1 MYESFYG
8 LKEKPF
14 KILPD
19 PGYLYMS
26 KGHENAY
33 THLEYAIAENKGF
46 VVITGEIGSGKTTL
60 INYLL
65 GKIQED
71 IKVGVVNNT
80 YVPPT
85 QFLRMICQEFEL
97 IDENLDKSGMLHLLQ
112 AFLIRQFADRKRVV
126 LIIDEAQN
134 LTSKTMEEVRML
146 SNLEDE
152 KHHLIQMILVGQPE
166 LKSKL
171 QRRDLVQFAQRV
183 TVHCH
188 LNGLNSDEVKEYI
201 LYRLKVAGANRMDIF
216 TDEAIEV
223 ICQYSNGIPRLIN
236 ILCDTALVYG
246 YADNLQV
253 IEKDTIENVIK
264 EREST
269 GVFSAISQEKIDGT
283 SFLDSN
289 SAGVPSAFQ
298 SQFELMS
305 KRVETL
311 EDRLKDIDKEIK
323 RVLNYR
329 DERDAIVVELFKM
342 LKKNMEDRL
351 NTLLDFVRFK
361 KEMKHVQ
368 IDRSNN
374 DQAEQAMRFSMTGK
388 SSQK

>member
-1 MYESFYG
+1 MYESYYG

-71 IKVGVVNNT
+71 IKVGVITNT
-80 YVPPT
+80 YVSPT
-85 QFLRMICQEFEL
+85 QFLRMICQEFDL
-97 IDENLDKSGMLHLLQ
+97 ADENLDKSGMLHLLQ
-112 AFLIRQFADRKRVV
+112 GFLIRQFAERKRVV

-134 LTSKTMEEVRML
+134 LTPKTMEEVRML

-166 LKSKL
+166 LKNKL
-171 QRRDLVQFAQRV
+171 KRRDLVQFAQRV

-188 LNGLNSDEVKEYI
+188 LNGLNDSEVKEYI
-201 LYRLKVAGANRMDIF
+201 LYRLKVAGLNRMDLF
-216 TDEAIEV
+216 TDEAIG
-223 ICQYSNGIPRLIN
+223 IISRYSKGIPRIIN

-246 YADNLQV
+246 YADNLKI
-253 IEKDTIENVIK
+253 IEKEVVENVIQ

-269 GVFSAISQEKIDGT
+269 GVFSGISEENLDG
-283 SFLDSN
+283 LDLSDPIVIP
-289 SAGVPSAFQ
+289 GPSSWQ
-298 SQFELMS
+298 SQFDTVVN
-305 KRVETL
+305 RL
-311 EDRLKDIDKEIK
+311 EGLENRFNHIEKQIDHIK
-323 RVLNYR
+323 NYR
-329 DERDAIVVELFKM
+329 DERDVIVVDLFKM
-342 LKKNMEDRL
+342 LKENMENRL
-351 NTLLDFVRFK
+351 KTLLEFVRLQK
-361 KEMKHVQ
+361 KDILK
-368 IDRSNN
+368 IDRSNSGN
-374 DQAEQAMRFSMTGK
+374 PEQLKRFSMTRK
-388 SSQK
+388 L

>member
-1 MYESFYG
+1 MYESYYG

-26 KGHENAY
+26 QGHENAY

-80 YVPPT
+80 YVSPT
-85 QFLRMICQEFEL
+85 QFLRMVCQEFDLEE
-97 IDENLDKSGMLHLLQ
+97 ENLDKSGMLHLLQ
-112 AFLIRQFADRKRVV
+112 GFLIRQFADRKRVV

-134 LTSKTMEEVRML
+134 LTTKTMEEVRML

-152 KHHLIQMILVGQPE
+152 KNHLIQMILVGQPE
-166 LKSKL
+166 LKNKL
-171 QRRDLVQFAQRV
+171 KRRDLVQFAQRV

-188 LNGLNSDEVKEYI
+188 LNGLNDSEVKEYI
-201 LYRLKVAGANRMDIF
+201 LYRLKVAGLNRMDLF
-216 TDEAIEV
+216 TDEAIG
-223 ICQYSNGIPRLIN
+223 IISQYSKGIPRIIN

-246 YADNLQV
+246 YADNLQI
-253 IEKDTIENVIK
+253 IEKETVENVIQ

-269 GVFSAISQEKIDGT
+269 GVFSGISEENLEG
-283 SFLDSN
+283 LDLSDPN
-289 SAGVPSAFQ
+289 VIPVPSSLQ
-298 SQFELMS
+298 SQFDTVVN
-305 KRVETL
+305 RL
-311 EDRLKDIDKEIK
+311 EGLENRLNYIEKQIDNIK
-323 RVLNYR
+323 NYR
-329 DERDAIVVELFKM
+329 DERDVIVVDLFKM
-342 LKKNMEDRL
+342 LKENMENRL
-351 NTLLDFVRFK
+351 KTLLEFVRL
-361 KEMKHVQ
+361 Q
-368 IDRSNN
+368 
-374 DQAEQAMRFSMTGK
+374 
-388 SSQK
+388 

>member
-1 MYESFYG
+1 MYESFFG

-26 KGHENAY
+26 QGHENAY
-33 THLEYAIAENKGF
+33 THLEYAISESKGF

-65 GKIQED
+65 SKIQED

-80 YVPPT
+80 YVSPT
-85 QFLRMICQEFEL
+85 QFLRMICQEFDL
-97 IDENLDKSGMLHLLQ
+97 IDESLDKSGMLHLLQ
-112 AFLIRQFADRKRVV
+112 GFLIRQFAERKRVV

-166 LKSKL
+166 LKNKL
-171 QRRDLVQFAQRV
+171 KRKDLVQFAQRV

-188 LNGLNSDEVKEYI
+188 LSGLNEAEVKDYI
-201 LYRLKVAGANRMDIF
+201 LYRLKVAGANRLDIF
-216 TDEAIEV
+216 TDEAIE
-223 ICQYSNGIPRLIN
+223 IISQYSRGIPRIIN
-236 ILCDTALVYG
+236 ILCDTSLVYG
-246 YADNLQV
+246 YADNLRT
-253 IEKDTIENVIK
+253 IEKEIVENVIQ

-269 GVFSAISQEKIDGT
+269 GVFSGISQIPYEGVEAIGTGGIETPSFWQDQIDLVDKKVGAIEERLNHIENELKKI
-283 SFLDSN
+283 
-289 SAGVPSAFQ
+289 
-298 SQFELMS
+298 
-305 KRVETL
+305 
-311 EDRLKDIDKEIK
+311 
-323 RVLNYR
+323 LNYK
-329 DERDAIVVELFKM
+329 DEKDAVVVELFKM

-351 NTLLDFVRFK
+351 NTLLEIIRLK
-361 KEMKHVQ
+361 KEINLLQSDGK
-368 IDRSNN
+368 DRNKT
-374 DQAEQAMRFSMTGK
+374 EQGTRFSVTRRFR
-388 SSQK
+388 

>member
-1 MYESFYG
+1 MYESYYG

-26 KGHENAY
+26 QGHENAY

-80 YVPPT
+80 YVSPT
-85 QFLRMICQEFEL
+85 QFLRMVCQEFDLEE
-97 IDENLDKSGMLHLLQ
+97 ENLDKSGMLHLLQ
-112 AFLIRQFADRKRVV
+112 GFLIRQFADRKRVV

-134 LTSKTMEEVRML
+134 LTTKTMEEVRML

-152 KHHLIQMILVGQPE
+152 KNHLIQMILVGQPE
-166 LKSKL
+166 LKNKL
-171 QRRDLVQFAQRV
+171 KRRDLVQFAQRV

-188 LNGLNSDEVKEYI
+188 LNGLNDSEVKEYI
-201 LYRLKVAGANRMDIF
+201 LYRLKIAGSNRINIF
-216 TDEAIEV
+216 TDEAIE
-223 ICQYSNGIPRLIN
+223 IISQYSKGIPRIIN

-246 YADNLQV
+246 YADNLQI
-253 IEKDTIENVIK
+253 IEKETVENVIK

-269 GVFSAISQEKIDGT
+269 GVFSAVFQDNIDGENLFDPNVILPSSSLQSEVDT
-283 SFLDSN
+283 VAKRLD
-289 SAGVPSAFQ
+289 G
-298 SQFELMS
+298 
-305 KRVETL
+305 L
-311 EDRLKDIDKEIK
+311 EDRLNQIEKQID
-323 RVLNYR
+323 RFTNYK
-329 DERDAIVVELFKM
+329 DERDLIVVEIFKM
-342 LKKNMEDRL
+342 LKENMENRL
-351 NTLLDFVRFK
+351 KTLLEFVRLQK
-361 KEMKHVQ
+361 KDNLS
-368 IDRSNN
+368 INRSKI
-374 DQAEQAMRFSMTGK
+374 EKPEKTKRFSI
-388 SSQK
+388 S